1 MLYMVAPHAPVMLL
15 RCVALFSKKK
25 SSRSTRGNNSKQ
37 ASKQLQ
43 TEGEK
48 TGNIADYGIMRTP
61 LPFTLSLT
69 PLFHLVRSRRRHRRL
84 RQHAGE
90 PAKVVNRRLRGERVH
105 PAQTAASA
113 ALALAICAL
122 SRNDSRDGAR
132 SGTGAGARGC
142 CGVACEDGDGRRDG
156 GGGRVDVLDGRF
168 GEACAVLA
176 DGEVL
181 EVGHC
186 LVAGGGRVDAEDH
199 ALAAVDAVLLLAVEP
214 CGTC

>member
-1 MLYMVAPHAPVMLL
+1 
-15 RCVALFSKKK
+15 
-25 SSRSTRGNNSKQ
+25 
-37 ASKQLQ
+37 
-43 TEGEK
+43 
-48 TGNIADYGIMRTP
+48 MRTP
-61 LPFTLSLT
+61 LPFTHSFAHST
-69 PLFHLVRSRRRHRRL
+69 PLFHLVRSRRRRRL

-90 PAKVVNRRLRGERVH
+90 PAEVVNRRLRGERVH

-122 SRNDSRDGAR
+122 SRDDGRDGAR
-132 SGTGAGARGC
+132 SGTGTCARGC
-142 CGVACEDGDGRRDG
+142 CAACEDGDGGRDG

-186 LVAGGGRVDAEDH
+186 LVAGGGCVDAEDH

-214 CGTC
+214 WGAC